1 VNTLLPA
8 GIAVAAVVVVAFI
21 AFELLPV
28 RSGVTGGPSPI
39 PTSIA
44 TAPPSAAP
52 SPSGSSA
59 ATDCN
64 DGQGCLSP
72 LAAGPVTARV
82 FTPKLSFTAP
92 AGYIVFEDTAQTFG
106 VLTAHAGSDNA
117 RFYVFRDPAPSTN
130 DNGCEGDPNPTIGAL
145 TVDSISSAFAAD
157 KRFEVTT
164 PAPVTIGRY
173 SGKTFGLQ
181 LASTWTGTCP
191 WSNGKPGAMVLTVQ
205 GGPTPTSPSYGL
217 GPGDPSLRVYL
228 LDVGGKPIWIQVPQ
242 DRVAEVIRVLQTL
255 SFAP

>member
-1 VNTLLPA
+1 MATAGLL
-8 GIAVAAVVVVAFI
+8 VALLAFG
-21 AFELLPV
+21 ALGGGSGPTPV
-28 RSGVTGGPSPI
+28 PTPS
-39 PTSIA
+39 SIV

-59 ATDCN
+59 ATNCGN
-64 DGQGCLSP
+64 TGHGCP
-72 LAAGPVTARV
+72 LPAGPVTSTV

-92 AGYIVFEDTAQTFG
+92 VGYIVFEDTPQTFR

-117 RFYVFRDPAPSTN
+117 RFYVFRDPAPST
-130 DNGCEGDPNPTIGAL
+130 DSNGCEGDPNQAIGAF

-157 KRFEVTT
+157 KRFQVTT
-164 PAPVTIGRY
+164 PAPVTIGLY
-173 SGKTFGLQ
+173 SGKTFDLQ

-205 GGPTPTSPSYGL
+205 GGPTPTSPSYGIARD
-217 GPGDPSLRVYL
+217 DPSLRVYL
-228 LDVGGKPIWIQVPQ
+228 LDVGGSPMWIQVPGGF
-242 DRVAEVIRVLQTL
+242 VAEVIRVLQTL